1 MITQFLSAALLSASI
16 LAASL
21 GWSPITRYSTLLPA
35 TASGDTVPGK
45 PLVTMTCDDMRPGNA
60 VATVRFRLHRSQLDS
75 TRLDVAAADDGF
87 RTGHFASLMISRLA
101 RRSIRHHS
109 VAFSFELK
117 DAQFAGDSVT
127 VRVAALES
135 GAAYSWRVV
144 EQGRDAVVTSP
155 TTRAAAVT
163 CR

>member
-1 MITQFLSAALLSASI
+1 MIKQFWSAALPSALI

-21 GWSPITRYSTLLPA
+21 GWSPITSYSTLSPVV
-35 TASGDTVPGK
+35 SGDTVPGK
-45 PLVTMTCDDMRPGNA
+45 PMVAMTCDVMRPGNA
-60 VATVRFRLHRSQLDS
+60 VATVRFRMHRSQLDS
-75 TRLDVAAADDGF
+75 TRLDVAVADDGF
-87 RTGHFASLMISRLA
+87 RTGRFASLMISRLA
-101 RRSIRHHS
+101 HRSIRHHS
-109 VAFSFELK
+109 VSFSFEIK
-117 DAQFAGDSVT
+117 DAEFAGDSVT

-144 EQGRDAVVTSP
+144 EQGRSAVVTSP